1 MTRQELLKA
10 IENGESVW
18 YLFGEAYEL
27 KTSEHTDKFIT
38 RSDDYCYT
46 DKSGVDRECPLDML
60 YKSRGEAEH
69 YLNHANIT
77 RTETLPFVTWEEFSE
92 GKEIKFNSKKSEYLM
107 IYLAGNITIY
117 QCYYDDNGLKLQLRI
132 FDEEATEANF
142 YKAYDECVRLFK
154 GE

>member
-1 MTRQELLKA
+1 MKKQELQKA

-77 RTETLPFVTWEEFSE
+77 RTETLPFVTWEEFKEQKKIRFSGFE
-92 GKEIKFNSKKSEYLM
+92 GNNYALQYVDSDNI
-107 IYLAGNITIY
+107 IYL
-117 QCYYDDNGLKLQLRI
+117 YDCWKNSCE
-132 FDEEATEANF
+132 DEEWEATEENF
-142 YKAYDECVRLFK
+142 YKAYDECIRLFK
-154 GE
+154 GGG